1 MALDVDGDGDLD
13 LVTNEWNDAPQVL
26 LSDLSQRTTLRFL
39 QVRLVGT
46 VSNRDGL
53 GATVRVH
60 CGSRVQTRFHDG
72 KSGYLAQ
79 SSLPLYFGLG
89 SETAVDRIEV
99 VWPSGRRQTRSGPIS
114 LNGTLELVEPK

>member
-1 MALDVDGDGDLD
+1 M
-13 LVTNEWNDAPQVL
+13 
-26 LSDLSQRTTLRFL
+26 
-39 QVRLVGT
+39 RLVGT

-53 GATVRVH
+53 GAMVRVH

-89 SETAVDRIEV
+89 SDTAVDRIEV
-99 VWPSGRRQTRSGPIS
+99 VWPSGRRQVRSGPIP
-114 LNGTLELVEPK
+114 LNATLELVEPQ